1 MPATAAV
8 TEYPLDIQH
17 SELGTALGGE
27 MGSNYMKALK
37 VIAANPGLTN
47 QGVGQAINRPHGSMG
62 APCRAARET
71 LGLSDTRGAGVV
83 HVADAAKYASVCEA
97 LGVTPAVGS
106 AFAKVHEGAAV
117 ARNVPIRIVTT
128 PPEVDPLAEIRASIA
143 SLRKLMKAA
152 DIERIVLTVDDAEV
166 TRSVRTTSVIRI

>member
-1 MPATAAV
+1 MTT

-17 SELGTALGGE
+17 SDLAVTLGGE
-27 MGSNYMKALK
+27 MSSNYMKALR

-47 QGVGQAINRPHGSMG
+47 QGVGNAINRPHGSMG

-71 LGLSDTRGAGVV
+71 LGITDTRGAGVV
-83 HVADAAKYASVCEA
+83 HVADPARYASVCDA

-117 ARNVPIRIVTT
+117 ARTVPVKIITSAT
-128 PPEVDPLAEIRASIA
+128 PPVEVDPLSDIRTAVA
-143 SLRKLMKAA
+143 NLRKQMAA
-152 DIERIVLTVDDAEV
+152 LDIERIHITANDAEI
-166 TRSVRTTSVIRI
+166 TRSVRTTAVIHI